1 MGEQLRI
8 DRECADGLSQLGGR
22 MKRLKK
28 IEGEQ
33 LPIDELLPEVDSIDI
48 KLSSSEK
55 LTRARAEIAAQDKA
69 DNKE

>member
-33 LPIDELLPEVDSIDI
+33 LPIDELLPEVDSIGH
-48 KLSSSEK
+48 KPF
-55 LTRARAEIAAQDKA
+55 Q
-69 DNKE
+69 

>member
-1 MGEQLRI
+1 
-8 DRECADGLSQLGGR
+8 
-22 MKRLKK
+22 MKRVKK
-28 IEGEQ
+28 IQGDQ
-33 LPIDELLPEVDSIDI
+33 LPIDELLPEVDEIDI